1 VNIPWF
7 DTDPGPKR
15 FHAGTHRLVDPRETL
30 NRVKP
35 LMPAMGIT
43 RLGNITGLDRIGIPV
58 AIAVRPNSRSLAVAQ
73 GKGAS
78 LDAAKASA
86 LMEAIETYHA
96 ENIVHPLR
104 YGSYAD
110 LRDVCHL
117 VETDAL
123 PCLPNSLFNPHLPML
138 WMDAVDLMRRET
150 VVVPYELASLNFTL
164 PMPPGS
170 GCFLANSNGLASG
183 NHLLEAVSHAI
194 SEVVE
199 RDALGLFELR
209 SPEECDQRRLRFD
222 TIDDEVCSLVLKQFQ
237 TAGISIGLWDMTSDI
252 GMAAF
257 LCIIS
262 DPSNAAGTHAEYRA
276 SGAGCHPSRSIALLR
291 AMTEAAQ
298 LRLAYISGSRD
309 DLFRNVHAKFREP
322 GRVTR
327 PSARLQLGS
336 GLKDFRSVSHVNAE
350 TFQAEVAWQLERLR
364 TVGISRVIAVDLT
377 KSEFGI
383 PVVKVIIPGLEGYPY
398 GPNYV
403 PGPRAEQMGS
413 SNA

>member
-1 VNIPWF
+1 
-7 DTDPGPKR
+7 
-15 FHAGTHRLVDPRETL
+15 
-30 NRVKP
+30 
-35 LMPAMGIT
+35 MPAMGIT

-73 GKGAS
+73 GKGTT

-96 ENIVHPLR
+96 ENIVRPLR

-110 LRDVCHL
+110 LRDVCNL
-117 VETDAL
+117 AEIDGL
-123 PCLPNSLFNPHLPML
+123 PAVPNTQFHSHLPML
-138 WMDAVDLMRRET
+138 WLDAYDLMRHET

-183 NHLLEAVSHAI
+183 NHILEAVSHAI
-194 SEVVE
+194 GELVE
-199 RDALGLFELR
+199 RDALALFELR
-209 SPEECDQRRLRFD
+209 NSEECDRRRLRIQ
-222 TIDDEVCSLVLKQFQ
+222 TIDDEVCSFVLEQFRA
-237 TAGISIGLWDMTSDI
+237 AGISVGLWDMTSDF

-257 LCIIS
+257 LCMIS
-262 DPSNAAGTHAEYRA
+262 DPSNAGTHAEYRA
-276 SGAGCHPSRSIALLR
+276 SGTGCHSSRSIALLR

-309 DLFRNVHAKFREP
+309 DLFRGVHARFRDP
-322 GRVTR
+322 SPLSR
-327 PSARLQLGS
+327 PSARLPLGD
-336 GLKDFRSVSHVNAE
+336 GVRDFRSIPNVTFE
-350 TFQAEVAWQLERLR
+350 TFQAEVVWQLERLKGA
-364 TVGISRVIAVDLT
+364 GISRALAVDLT
-377 KSEFGI
+377 KADLDI

-403 PGPRAEQMGS
+403 PGARANEMAKANS
-413 SNA
+413 